1 MLERNG
7 RVGRVRREP
16 KVERPSDAAEEPQ
29 VRGILKREQVPCEAR
44 GANASNYKFE
54 HSAFFRFWA
63 LRRRVAPQERS
74 SERDWGRV
82 IISGHR

>member
-54 HSAFFRFWA
+54 HSAFFSLLGA
-63 LRRRVAPQERS
+63 QASCRS
-74 SERDWGRV
+74 AG
-82 IISGHR
+82 GQL